1 MFQCL
6 CTCILFLFL
15 FCIVLKFSFS
25 YFFQYRGP
33 TFIKISKKID
43 AITILV
49 NKILKNYILQ
59 WELKEKNSS
68 DPVRHCN
75 ITENGNAR
83 KFKE

>member
-1 MFQCL
+1 M
-6 CTCILFLFL
+6 
-15 FCIVLKFSFS
+15 
-25 YFFQYRGP
+25 
-33 TFIKISKKID
+33 
-43 AITILV
+43 

-83 KFKE
+83 KFKEWIQGQVKLSKG